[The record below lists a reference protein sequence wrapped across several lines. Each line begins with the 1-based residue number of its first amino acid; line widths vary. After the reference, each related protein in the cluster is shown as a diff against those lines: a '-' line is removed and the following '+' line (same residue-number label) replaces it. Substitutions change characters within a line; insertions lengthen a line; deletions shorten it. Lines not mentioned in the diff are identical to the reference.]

1 MICFRPVVLLKHG
14 VRSIPADT
22 ENQTLAE
29 LNLALS
35 LNLRCAIQC
44 MQALLPSMKDAGFG
58 RIVNMPS
65 RAALGK
71 ELRLAYKETAAG
83 LIGITRIWTLKSKNL
98 VLRSMPLL
106 GTV

>member
-1 MICFRPVVLLKHG
+1 MLLKHG

-44 MQALLPSMKDAGFG
+44 MQALLASMKDAGFG

>member
-1 MICFRPVVLLKHG
+1 MLLKHG

-83 LIGITRIWTLKSKNL
+83 LIGNAYLDSEIEKFGITFHAIARDRLKQNCFKK
-98 VLRSMPLL
+98 
-106 GTV
+106 

>member
-1 MICFRPVVLLKHG
+1 MLLKHG